1 MTVPLATRGVGCVL
15 LDIEGT
21 TTPIA
26 FVTETLFPYA
36 RTHLRSYL
44 ERHDGSPHYLELV
57 RTFQQEHA
65 ADAQAGLDVP
75 AWSGVGPAAR
85 ASVQAY
91 AEWLMDR
98 DRKST
103 ALKALQGHVW
113 EEGYRNGELVAPVFP
128 DVPRAFERWRNA
140 GTDIGIFSSGSVLA
154 QRWLFRCS
162 SAGDLSQFLRCHFD
176 THTGP
181 KNSAASYERIAREVD
196 KRPAAILFVSDVVAE
211 LDAARAAGMKTIMSQ
226 RPGNPPQP
234 EHDHQVVVSF
244 DEIQQAPLPSSTSR

>member
-1 MTVPLATRGVGCVL
+1 LIL

-44 ERHDGSPHYLELV
+44 ERHGGSPQYLELL
-57 RTFQQEHA
+57 RMFRQEHA
-65 ADAQAGLDVP
+65 ADAQSRLNVP
-75 AWSGVGPAAR
+75 PWSGIGADAR
-85 ASVQAY
+85 ASVEAY

-98 DRKST
+98 DRKSP
-103 ALKALQGHVW
+103 ALKELQGYVW

-128 DVPRAFERWRNA
+128 DVPRAFERWQQA
-140 GTDIGIFSSGSVLA
+140 GTGIGIFSSGSVLA

-162 SAGDLSQFLRCHFD
+162 SAGDLSRFLCCHFD
-176 THTGP
+176 THIGSKKDAT
-181 KNSAASYERIAREVD
+181 SYERIAREAD
-196 KRPAAILFVSDVVAE
+196 KRPADILFVSDVAAE
-211 LDAARAAGMKTIMSQ
+211 LDAARAAGMNTIMSQ

-234 EHDHQVVVSF
+234 EHDHRTVASF
-244 DEIQQAPLPSSTSR
+244 DEISSA